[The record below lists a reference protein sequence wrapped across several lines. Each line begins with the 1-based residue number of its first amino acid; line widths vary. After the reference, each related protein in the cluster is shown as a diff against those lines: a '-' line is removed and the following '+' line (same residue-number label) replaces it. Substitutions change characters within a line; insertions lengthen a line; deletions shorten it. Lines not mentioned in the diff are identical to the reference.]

1 MSGQPYKTPMDM
13 AKARQAYLANLKLRA
28 ELDDKNFQAN
38 KIYVK
43 TGQLPVEPTDTRTL
57 TEKLADVQRLKI
69 EMASKLLE
77 ITDGENAQAIMND
90 LDETQITFLA
100 QNFEPIK
107 EQIKKMYSKGVLAPL
122 FIDYLQR
129 YMDKYAETRGVEL
142 GLQQSSANQLIANQQ
157 VIYNTLPKP
166 EDYAKITQILN
177 QLAVSQSNYGR
188 SLQRNIEDLKNIT
201 NNLPQ
206 VFDILNK
213 ENNEITKN
221 QILDTITD
229 VVDELPSRADIERSL
244 AQLEINIRSSNL
256 EGVKSSLIQLRDL
269 TETGSD
275 IAEQVAILNKLLG
288 ISILQPSSQ
297 QPSAKQPS
305 MNLTTPDASAKQP
318 SIMLPSQQIAKATIL
333 PDLTPRQIEI
343 QNKYRPT
350 NSNDINTND
359 KKLSYI
365 REMAPYLIND
375 EDGRPLNM
383 LKDDADVPFSSY
395 RPWIKS
401 LYNREP
407 NVINKTELTDAVSRI
422 NRGLRILGWGDENV
436 LGLGKGIKGK
446 GIIKRIR
453 PSQVFE
459 TDIDHKV
466 GIRPTPKFAQIGR
479 YLINK
484 RQLDKDIIA
493 IKRPAGSTIS
503 NLPSQRVSK
512 NLGNVIR
519 KIVGNG
525 VPTFDELSSLTDEEK
540 LYLHKVAKESRI
552 EDKLNI
558 PTPKKDEDEKDI
570 NQFEILKGQILA
582 GNDNLE
588 LVKKFKTIILKLSKK
603 DLIPRS
609 QVKDLL
615 LDLATLGH

>member
-1 MSGQPYKTPMDM
+1 MSGQPYKTTMDM

-28 ELDDKNFQAN
+28 ELDDKNLQAN
-38 KIYVK
+38 KVYIK

-57 TEKLADVQRLKI
+57 SEKLADVQRLKI

-90 LDETQITFLA
+90 LDESQITFLA

-107 EQIKKMYSKGVLAPL
+107 EQIKKMYSKGVQAPL

-157 VIYNTLPKP
+157 LIYNTLPKS
-166 EDYAKITQILN
+166 EDYQNLNRILN
-177 QLAVSQSNYGR
+177 QLAVSQTNIGS
-188 SLQRNIEDLKNIT
+188 SLQSNIEDLKNIT

-213 ENNEITKN
+213 ENNAITKN
-221 QILDTITD
+221 QILETINVIID
-229 VVDELPSRADIERSL
+229 DLPSRVDIERSL
-244 AQLEINIRSSNL
+244 AKLEMNVKASNL
-256 EGVKSSLIQLRDL
+256 EGVKASLIQLRDL
-269 TETGSD
+269 TESGED
-275 IAEQVAILNKLLG
+275 IAEQVAILNKLIG
-288 ISILQPSSQ
+288 ISISQPSTRISQTPQSSLKASSQ
-297 QPSAKQPS
+297 QSS
-305 MNLTTPDASAKQP
+305 M
-318 SIMLPSQQIAKATIL
+318 MLPSQQIAKATIL
-333 PDLTPRQIEI
+333 PDLTPRQVEI
-343 QNKYRPT
+343 QNKYKPVASPEID
-350 NSNDINTND
+350 SNE
-359 KKLSYI
+359 KKKSYI
-365 REMAPYLIND
+365 REMSSYLIND
-375 EDGRPLNM
+375 EDGQPLNM
-383 LKDDADVPFSSY
+383 LKDDADIPYTSY
-395 RPWIKS
+395 RSWIKS

-407 NVINKTELTDAVSRI
+407 TSINKAELTDAISRI

-436 LGLGKGIKGK
+436 IGLGKGIKGK
-446 GIIKRIR
+446 GLIKRIR

-459 TDIDHKV
+459 TDIDHKI

-493 IKRPAGSTIS
+493 IKRPAGSTIA
-503 NLPSQRVSK
+503 NLPSQRVSR

-525 VPTFDELSSLTDEEK
+525 VPTFDELSSLTDDERV
-540 LYLHKVAKESRI
+540 YLHKVAKESRI

-603 DLIPRS
+603 DLIPRA